1 MSNVRMR
8 FLGQYLPKRAILTET
23 LDSLGYHTETDDPF
37 FTGVDKRHWADDT
50 ESTLFMGTAAAK
62 DLIDRHDV
70 DPNSIDLIIFSAL
83 IGDYVSPQS
92 ASGIQHAI
100 GATQATAITLDTGCA
115 SFVSGLTYGSLLIRS
130 GAFNKVLVISVSNF
144 AGRAQSKVKN
154 ASAII
159 PGDGAGAMLLES
171 SQSELCALVSFYE
184 KSFGQHHGMFAI
196 HAIDENSQPTQLW
209 KPSQTAAFCFDKD
222 LVEKIKANARH
233 YLPLV
238 MKQCMHLAQITP
250 DEIDALFTHQPNQFL
265 LKHWRDEIGVP
276 AHKHLNTLS
285 EYGNLFQASIPV
297 SMFDAVQKNRIHLGD
312 LILISSFAFAGE
324 LASSALIRFG

>member
-1 MSNVRMR
+1 MR
-8 FLGQYLPKRAILTET
+8 YLGRYLPKHEVLTES
-23 LDSLGYHTETDDPF
+23 LDPVDYDINTDDPF
-37 FTGVDKRHWADDT
+37 FTGVNKRHWADDT
-50 ESTLFMGTAAAK
+50 ESTLFMGTAAAN
-62 DLIDRHDV
+62 DLIKRHDV
-70 DPNSIDLIIFSAL
+70 DPSSIDLIIFSAL

-100 GATQATAITLDTGCA
+100 GASQASAITLDTGCA
-115 SFVSGLTYGSLLIRS
+115 SFVSGVSYGALLIRS

-159 PGDGAGAMLLES
+159 PGDGAGAILLEA
-171 SQSELCALVSFYE
+171 SQSETCSLISFYE
-184 KSFGQHHGMFAI
+184 QSFGQHHGMFAI

-238 MKQCMHLAQITP
+238 MDKCLHKAQLSS
-250 DEIDALFTHQPNQFL
+250 EAVNALFTHQPNQFL
-265 LKHWRDEIGVP
+265 LEHWRNEIDVP
-276 AHKHLNTLS
+276 AHKHLNTLAQ
-285 EYGNLFQASIPV
+285 YGNLFQASIPV
-297 SMFDAVQKNRIHLGD
+297 SMFEAEQKKQLKPGD
-312 LILISSFAFAGE
+312 LVLISSFAFAGE
-324 LASSALIRFG
+324 LASAALIRFG